1 MLATAALIIIKINM
15 TTKEKKI
22 LLRLVCEDAQKQTDN
37 KREVTT
43 EMYNLRYK
51 LRDSY
56 SVEIKD
62 IVKCKHK
69 NETTRQGNGFVYV
82 VCEDCGD
89 DL

>member
-1 MLATAALIIIKINM
+1 MNKQINL
-15 TTKEKKI
+15 TTDEQKI
-22 LLRLVCEDAQKQTDN
+22 LLKLVCEDAQKQTDN

-56 SVEIKD
+56 SIEVEE
-62 IVKCKHK
+62 VFKCKHE
-69 NETTRQGNGFVYV
+69 NETTRQGNGFYYA

-89 DL
+89 DLIN